1 MEELIKDI
9 VNEISKC
16 QKSLLNLKITD
27 LDKRY
32 LSGMID
38 AYDRVVFNIEINSK
52 SLEKY
57 STQRQNTITLIEK

>member
-9 VNEISKC
+9 ENEISKC
-16 QKSLLNLKITD
+16 QKSLLNVKITD

-38 AYDRVVFNIEINSK
+38 SYSRIIFNIEINYK
-52 SLEKY
+52 RCKDK
-57 STQRQNTITLIEK
+57 TQL

>member
-9 VNEISKC
+9 ENEISKC
-16 QKSLLNLKITD
+16 QKSLLNVKITD

-38 AYDRVVFNIEINSK
+38 SYSRIIFNIEINYK
-52 SLEKY
+52 RCKEN
-57 STQRQNTITLIEK
+57 Q